1 MSQNFELLRFII
13 LSPLTGFLFI
23 FLFSRFI
30 SNRITSYI
38 ACLAVFL
45 SFVFSV
51 ISVENMISNNSPLT
65 DMIFWWINQDFIKI
79 PFRLYLDNLSS
90 VMVLVVSGV
99 SFLIHIY
106 SISYMHGDKDFKR
119 FFSYFNLFV
128 FFMLLLV
135 LADNLIITFFG
146 WEGVG
151 LSSYLLIGF
160 WYENIENS
168 KAAKKAFI
176 VNRIGDVFFI
186 MAIMIIYFLLSS
198 ASITEI
204 SYQIIKENL
213 SYFLNSTIFSVSA
226 SFLITLFIFISA
238 CGKSAQFPLYI
249 WLPDAMA
256 GPTPVSALIHAA
268 TMVTAGVY
276 LISRMFFIFSLTST
290 MEIILYISAFTS
302 LLSAVIAIGQRDIKK
317 ILAYSTISQLGY
329 MFMGVAC
336 GNYASGM
343 FHLTTHAFFK
353 ALLFLSAGAV
363 IHSLSGIQD
372 IFQMGG
378 LKEKIKSVFYVMLIG
393 FLAISGFPYLSG
405 YFSKDMI
412 IESIY
417 LSGYKTIWLI
427 SLITALLTSLYMT
440 RMFVIVFIR
449 KPFDKNLHPHHPD
462 IIMMFPLYILAF
474 LSLVSGFFMKV
485 FLNFLGHEIETHHIP
500 LYVKYLP
507 AIISLLGIYL
517 GYIIFISESK
527 AKKLGFLST
536 LVYNKFYVDE
546 IYDVLIVKPIYSI
559 ASNLFQ
565 VVERSII
572 DKFFIE
578 GSAKSFM
585 DLSFISSR
593 MENSN
598 LVYYISYIII
608 AVSIFIIILI
618 KGVG

>member
-598 LVYYISYIII
+598 LVYYVSYIII
-608 AVSIFIIILI
+608 AVSIFIIILL

>member
-1 MSQNFELLRFII
+1 
-13 LSPLTGFLFI
+13 
-23 FLFSRFI
+23 
-30 SNRITSYI
+30 
-38 ACLAVFL
+38 
-45 SFVFSV
+45 
-51 ISVENMISNNSPLT
+51 
-65 DMIFWWINQDFIKI
+65 
-79 PFRLYLDNLSS
+79 NLSS

-527 AKKLGFLST
+527 AKKL
-536 LVYNKFYVDE
+536 
-546 IYDVLIVKPIYSI
+546 
-559 ASNLFQ
+559 
-565 VVERSII
+565 
-572 DKFFIE
+572 
-578 GSAKSFM
+578 
-585 DLSFISSR
+585 
-593 MENSN
+593 
-598 LVYYISYIII
+598 
-608 AVSIFIIILI
+608 
-618 KGVG
+618 